1 MKQVALFAIND
12 GKSRGKKR
20 RGEEKITV
28 AKQKLRFL
36 LQKRKK
42 EKRKLGESET
52 QLCMLRGVF
61 TCSAPRMH
69 LCVAAYYHLF
79 PPHLGHVFT
88 GSLGVGS
95 VSTLPLCFSLFS
107 L

>member
-1 MKQVALFAIND
+1 MKQVELFAIND
-12 GKSRGKKR
+12 GKSRGKQR

-52 QLCMLRGVF
+52 QLCCEVF
-61 TCSAPRMH
+61 LPAQHQECTSVLLPTTT
-69 LCVAAYYHLF
+69 YF
-79 PPHLGHVFT
+79 PPI
-88 GSLGVGS
+88 
-95 VSTLPLCFSLFS
+95 
-107 L
+107 